1 MMQFGTPAWQAEG
14 MMETFKM
21 VEEGHEMTSSGDLE
35 DFRKITGQEAT
46 SVSEWVK
53 RNLII
58 KS

>member
-1 MMQFGTPAWQAEG
+1 
-14 MMETFKM
+14 METFKM